1 MEARIP
7 VSAANEA
14 DFGPAVSYV
23 TSTSNE
29 SDL

>member
-1 MEARIP
+1 MEVKIP
-7 VSAANEA
+7 ISLANEA

-23 TSTSNE
+23 TPTSNL